1 MPPVLKQSNAGTYV
15 SRFTSDKQ
23 KMWEQ
28 AMQSVMA
35 NYKLDQATYK
45 ELMAA
50 YRLATKEL
58 NGDIEDSR
66 DKIAKLKEKQITSDA
81 ATDRWNTGQKNAT
94 TRANTAAKNAGE
106 RAKASASRAQRKS
119 AESDT
124 YEDLVSTTGKAIVTQ
139 QQFGNDPN
147 DISNTIQLMDNRIQS
162 STEIPD
168 KTGPETNV
176 MYAQAVKEAVLTE
189 TNKGEYAA
197 LPSLEAK
204 EAAAKAKVM
213 GRLTPIQRQR
223 AEAGLTVIETETSV
237 PGADVD
243 VHYSGR
249 GAAGGADYGALIKAE
264 EDRLR
269 KLEAQ
274 TVASPDAPTID
285 LIKQTRDE
293 YHDKFSQP
301 DYIPAYKF
309 NEGLQTLSNI
319 GSLPEE
325 QRKELLTAMRDKMAR
340 DKGLSAPSGRMTE
353 EAIADVE
360 GSEGYQREAK
370 RRTQP
375 EVQAELAA
383 GREARE
389 DFYRA
394 TPEPTEAG
402 GPEATE
408 TLEQSFGE
416 DKLPDAPSLE
426 VDTGALPEAT
436 EPTAETTT
444 TIHKANQVKV
454 GARAG
459 VLLKDTAALKKAV
472 DSEVGIT
479 AQQLWKAAQAKD
491 EPIDIAQLTGVL
503 VKTYGDNVVLGI
515 EGSAILIALAS
526 GKLTETMMTDKVEDA
541 APVVK
546 EEEEEKPASG
556 KWEKTEDGSA
566 VFKPD
571 ATE

>member
-28 AMQSVMA
+28 ALQSVMA

-162 STEIPD
+162 STEISD

-204 EAAAKAKVM
+204 ESAAKANVM
-213 GRLTPIQRQR
+213 SRLTPIQRQR

-249 GAAGGADYGALIKAE
+249 GEAGGADYGALIKAE

-383 GREARE
+383 GRTARE

-394 TPEPTEAG
+394 TPEPTDAG
-402 GPEATE
+402 GPEEYIAPTG
-408 TLEQSFGE
+408 LEEQVRSE
-416 DKLPDAPSLE
+416 PLPK
-426 VDTGALPEAT
+426 VDTEAIPEAT
-436 EPTAETTT
+436 EPTAQTTT
-444 TIHKANQVKV
+444 TIHKDNQMKV
-454 GARAG
+454 GTRAG
-459 VLLKDTAALKKAV
+459 VLLKDTAALKKADV
-472 DSEVGIT
+472 N
-479 AQQLWKAAQAKD
+479 A
-491 EPIDIAQLTGVL
+491 LTGRL
-503 VKTYGDNVVLGI
+503 VAVYKDNVELGI
-515 EGSAILIALAS
+515 EGSAILIALAT
-526 GKLTETMMTDKVEDA
+526 GKLTETMMTDEVEDA